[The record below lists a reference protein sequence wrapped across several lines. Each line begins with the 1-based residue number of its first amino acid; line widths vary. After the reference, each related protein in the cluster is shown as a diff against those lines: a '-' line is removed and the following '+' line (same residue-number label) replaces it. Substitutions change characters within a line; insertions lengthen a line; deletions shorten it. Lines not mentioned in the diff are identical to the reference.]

1 MAELTEREKK
11 IVMIKYIMHGVGP
24 FQHTSVDTRE
34 NMLMASLEIMGFEYN
49 KDEMLDIG
57 QAILDTQN
65 QFLAQGAR
73 FLEMNKETVRKALD
87 FSGRLFK

>member
-24 FQHTSVDTRE
+24 FQHTSVETRE
-34 NMLMASLEIMGFEYN
+34 NMLIASLKILGFEYN

-57 QAILDTQN
+57 QAVLATQ
-65 QFLAQGAR
+65 QEFIDKGAG
-73 FLEMNKETVRKALD
+73 FLELNNQTVRKALD
-87 FSGRLFK
+87 YSGGLFK